1 MYIFHALQVHNT
13 ERNKKKERKSLNIK
27 NEMKKGVQKK
37 MCLDINSKIHIFC
50 VIHLN
55 CFINSIKP

>member
-37 MCLDINSKIHIFC
+37 NVFGHK
-50 VIHLN
+50 
-55 CFINSIKP
+55 